1 MDNDTD
7 LLEQFSRAMILFH
20 RYQHYSRKELGQFS
34 DPHRGQGRV
43 LALLKMQPEISQKDI
58 AFLLDMKNQS
68 LSELLTKLEKSGFIT
83 RIQSETDRR
92 VMNIKLTEE
101 GKDAARQ
108 AEQDKQDCSQIFDC
122 LGEDERKNLSEYL
135 ARIIAELEKQM
146 GGEPDAEAWGP
157 RSMMTE
163 MMQRLR
169 ENDGLT
175 PEMLEKLKRT

>member
-1 MDNDTD
+1 MG
-7 LLEQFSRAMILFH
+7 S
-20 RYQHYSRKELGQFS
+20 FS

-83 RIQSETDRR
+83 RMQSEADRR
-92 VMNIKLTEE
+92 VMKIKLTKE
-101 GKDAARQ
+101 GKNAAQQ

-157 RSMMTE
+157 RNMMTE
-163 MMQRLR
+163 MIQTLK
-169 ENDGLT
+169 ESGGLT